1 MTSGRNKT
9 ESLLILG
16 MKVIKN
22 KNSEQFL
29 KLDFH
34 CLNFTK
40 SHFGECEIRLIF
52 MENSFMKL
60 TFNKNVL
67 ICLI

>member
-9 ESLLILG
+9 ESILILG
-16 MKVIKN
+16 MNVLKN

-34 CLNFTK
+34 CLNSTK
-40 SHFGECEIRLIF
+40 SHVGECEI
-52 MENSFMKL
+52 KL
-60 TFNKNVL
+60 FLWNTSL
-67 ICLI
+67 

>member
-9 ESLLILG
+9 ESILKLG
-16 MKVIKN
+16 MNVLKIE
-22 KNSEQFL
+22 NSEQFL

-40 SHFGECEIRLIF
+40 SHVGECEI
-52 MENSFMKL
+52 KL
-60 TFNKNVL
+60 FLWKTPL
-67 ICLI
+67 

>member
-9 ESLLILG
+9 ESILILG
-16 MKVIKN
+16 MKVIK
-22 KNSEQFL
+22 KSEQFL

-40 SHFGECEIRLIF
+40 SHVGECEI
-52 MENSFMKL
+52 KL
-60 TFNKNVL
+60 FLWKTPL
-67 ICLI
+67 

>member
-9 ESLLILG
+9 ESVLILG

-40 SHFGECEIRLIF
+40 SHFGECEIRLF
-52 MENSFMKL
+52 LWKTPL
-60 TFNKNVL
+60 
-67 ICLI
+67 

>member
-1 MTSGRNKT
+1 MRTLYVTSGRNKT
-9 ESLLILG
+9 ESILILG

-40 SHFGECEIRLIF
+40 SHFGECEIRLF
-52 MENSFMKL
+52 LWKTPF
-60 TFNKNVL
+60 
-67 ICLI
+67 